1 MITILIIAV
10 VGVAAL
16 VVLLVSQSGGP
27 RVTTIEHHTER
38 KTDGDDA

>member
-16 VVLLVSQSGGP
+16 VVLLVSQSGGR
-27 RVTTIEHHTER
+27 RVTTIEHRTDH
-38 KTDGDDA
+38 KKDGDDA